1 MFPRGATLTH
11 RHHTEKIPRP
21 STYAG
26 QVKTTKR
33 ALVVG
38 SGVIGLTSAFQLA
51 RAGWRV
57 TLFDPSPGRGATWAA
72 AGMIAPIAEIGPG
85 EESNY
90 ELQSGALDAWR
101 TFAEDLR
108 EVSRRELSIVE
119 SGTLLLGWDGSDR
132 RLVDQFAQV
141 TADLGVVPRRVS
153 RDNQPSMFDG
163 VSARI
168 ADGLLVE
175 GDAWI
180 DPDQVVGYVSE
191 ANALLG
197 VTVVED
203 AVVRVC
209 GDGTHVEAITAR
221 DTFHGDFGVIAT
233 GASAL
238 PDGAET
244 SGQHSV
250 RPIHGIT
257 IRVQGIDRSS
267 QPMIRSFVR
276 GNTFYMVSRPGGYSV
291 LGATSEERLE
301 SGAQVG
307 EVQRLLRDALDVV
320 PALEAAVVLETREG
334 NRPASDNLRPF
345 FEVLADGR
353 WAWSSG
359 HFRHGVT
366 LAPIAAG
373 EALRFAEAFA

>member
-1 MFPRGATLTH
+1 
-11 RHHTEKIPRP
+11 
-21 STYAG
+21 
-26 QVKTTKR
+26 VKTAKR

-38 SGVIGLTSAFQLA
+38 GGVIGLTSAFQLA
-51 RAGWRV
+51 RGGWRV
-57 TLFDPSPGRGATWAA
+57 TLFDPTPGRGATWAA

-90 ELQSGALDAWR
+90 ELQSGALEAWR
-101 TFAEDLR
+101 AFAKDLR
-108 EVSRRELSIVE
+108 DVSDRELSIVA
-119 SGTLLLGWDGSDR
+119 SGTVLLGWDGSDR

-141 TADLGVVPRRVS
+141 AADLGVVPRRVS
-153 RDNQPSMFDG
+153 RDEEPSMFDG

-168 ADGLLVE
+168 TDGLFIV

-180 DPDQVVGYVSE
+180 DPDQVVAYVSE

-203 AVVRVC
+203 AVVSVC
-209 GDGTHVEAITAR
+209 GNDGHVEAVTDA
-221 DTFHGDFGVIAT
+221 DAFEGDVGILAT
-233 GASAL
+233 GAFVL
-238 PDGAET
+238 PRGAVT
-244 SGQHSV
+244 SGQHTV

-257 IRVQGIDRSS
+257 VRVRGIDRSA

-276 GNTFYMVSRPGGYSV
+276 GHMFYMVSRPGGYNV
-291 LGATSEERLE
+291 LGASSEERFE
-301 SGAQVG
+301 AGAQVG

-320 PALEAAVVLETREG
+320 PALETAVVLETREG
-334 NRPASDNLRPF
+334 NRPASDDLRPF
-345 FEVLADGR
+345 FEVLAGGR

-373 EALRFAEAFA
+373 EAVQFARSVA